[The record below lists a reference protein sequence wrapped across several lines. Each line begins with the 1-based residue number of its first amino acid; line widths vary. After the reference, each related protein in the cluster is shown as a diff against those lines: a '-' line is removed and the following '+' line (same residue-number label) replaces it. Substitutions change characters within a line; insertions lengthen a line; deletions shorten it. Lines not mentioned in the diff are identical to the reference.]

1 MSLEHDQ
8 QLSEQVL
15 VVVQPHLPL
24 LALSQNRRERWPA
37 QRTRCGHERFSSG
50 NTTSSPRRVE
60 LGTCGRVVIPTLAA
74 PPSRLAPSPTVSVS
88 RGITPSCSNVIWNRP
103 GSGFCT
109 PCSNDSVYLS
119 TNDASP

>member
-50 NTTSSPRRVE
+50 NTTSKSAPGGIGHLWQGKGGDSDAGRAAVAASTVANHQRFSRHNAE
-60 LGTCGRVVIPTLAA
+60 LLQ
-74 PPSRLAPSPTVSVS
+74 
-88 RGITPSCSNVIWNRP
+88 
-103 GSGFCT
+103 
-109 PCSNDSVYLS
+109 
-119 TNDASP
+119 